1 MRFFFFFSRSLAPFV
16 ETSLRYRLKEWKFP
30 DWKRGDRKF
39 SILSPIPSPNLVTE
53 WARKTCSWREKRK
66 KTYLTGLLRG
76 AHSSSLKADSS
87 TTEEEKKAFDLRW
100 LLNPK
105 TPTKRLHSM
114 AVLGSEPLLDQ
125 RLRDKSTGKETRV
138 RKGSCYP
145 VPKINK
151 IAISVKNKYR
161 FARSLR
167 SLSISIGRATEHPS
181 RYQGK

>member
-1 MRFFFFFSRSLAPFV
+1 
-16 ETSLRYRLKEWKFP
+16 
-30 DWKRGDRKF
+30 
-39 SILSPIPSPNLVTE
+39 
-53 WARKTCSWREKRK
+53 
-66 KTYLTGLLRG
+66 
-76 AHSSSLKADSS
+76 
-87 TTEEEKKAFDLRW
+87 
-100 LLNPK
+100 
-105 TPTKRLHSM
+105 M

-145 VPKINK
+145 VPKINQ
-151 IAISVKNKYR
+151 IAISVKKKYR